1 MVVYESFDARFCL
14 IGCSD
19 AVLSHWLLGREYYLL
34 FTSELAHQRAQKA
47 LFTCVVYTNASHSIG
62 QSFWL
67 GGYEPV
73 NTRG

>member
-1 MVVYESFDARFCL
+1 MVVYESFDARFSL

-73 NTRG
+73 NTQG